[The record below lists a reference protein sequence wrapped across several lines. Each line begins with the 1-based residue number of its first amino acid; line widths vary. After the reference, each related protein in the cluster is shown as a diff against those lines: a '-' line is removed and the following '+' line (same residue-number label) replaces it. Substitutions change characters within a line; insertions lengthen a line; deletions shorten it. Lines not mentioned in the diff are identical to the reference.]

1 MRCGAEAAPQ
11 KPRYGLGAAAGVGA
25 AVLFGVS
32 APIAKLLLP
41 GTSPWLLGGLL
52 YLGAGLGL
60 SIIRV
65 GSARQRN
72 GRPDRLQRG
81 DLPLLAAIIVSG
93 GGAGPV
99 LLMIGLTRVSGVVG
113 SLLLNLEA
121 VFTILL
127 AIALFGERLR
137 VGEAIGAALTVAGA
151 VLLTGPGPASHT
163 DWLGAAAVT
172 GACACWGID
181 NNLTRRLSIRNPIQ
195 IVQIKTL
202 SAGFGN
208 VALATLLGA
217 TVSTHV
223 LPAALIL
230 GFFSYGVSIVLDV
243 YALRFLG
250 AAREA
255 AFFAT
260 APFAG
265 ALASMPLLGERLT
278 TPHYAAGVLMMGGV
292 YAMIRFRK

>member
-1 MRCGAEAAPQ
+1 MRCGAEPAPQ
-11 KPRYGLGAAAGVGA
+11 KRRYGLGAAAGAGA

-93 GGAGPV
+93 GVAGPV

-151 VLLTGPGPASHT
+151 VLLTGPAPPLTQTGSGSTLGNRTCPRVLTHTNSHQRTSDSMTSATSISVGAS
-163 DWLGAAAVT
+163 
-172 GACACWGID
+172 
-181 NNLTRRLSIRNPIQ
+181 S
-195 IVQIKTL
+195 
-202 SAGFGN
+202 
-208 VALATLLGA
+208 
-217 TVSTHV
+217 
-223 LPAALIL
+223 
-230 GFFSYGVSIVLDV
+230 
-243 YALRFLG
+243 
-250 AAREA
+250 
-255 AFFAT
+255 
-260 APFAG
+260 
-265 ALASMPLLGERLT
+265 
-278 TPHYAAGVLMMGGV
+278 
-292 YAMIRFRK
+292 